1 MHVFGINTRT
11 ILYRYKKIVQTPFCI
26 HIQIK
31 LDLLSIFG
39 LLFFFFGILRSRIPR
54 IFSLLKIFLSFE
66 KEILP
71 PLLPTP
77 CKKLVHDPRARVIEK
92 NPVENFQRPKI
103 RQARSARLQERCC
116 NPRCN
121 ELTIFLPTQENGNE
135 FGTSSRPASTGSL
148 SRWTLCLPSGYS
160 YSRDSLPP
168 LFLPPSPSTG
178 CSALFLGKQ
187 YSPVYRE
194 RTALPSPPSLSLLS
208 SPRF

>member
-1 MHVFGINTRT
+1 MDYYFSSSGFFDPEFPEYFPSLKSSFPSR
-11 ILYRYKKIVQTPFCI
+11 KKF
-26 HIQIK
+26 
-31 LDLLSIFG
+31 
-39 LLFFFFGILRSRIPR
+39 
-54 IFSLLKIFLSFE
+54 
-66 KEILP
+66 P
-71 PLLPTP
+71 PLPTP

-194 RTALPSPPSLSLLS
+194 RTALPSPPLSLLS